1 MMLLIIGFLFMI
13 LVLAVVGI
21 FTGMAAVFIDLPSA
35 LLVLVPLLFFFF
47 TSKSGKVLGKYI
59 KTSFKKE
66 HTYIGTELK
75 TLSVAI
81 KYTIKFTLALGGF
94 GFLAGGIAALGYMGA
109 KERLGPILALSL
121 LTLTYSIMIT
131 CFVFIPVQ
139 AWAEIKITT
148 PKDEA

>member
-1 MMLLIIGFLFMI
+1 MLLIIGFLFMI
-13 LVLAVVGI
+13 LVLAIVGI

-66 HTYIGTELK
+66 YTYIGTELNI
-75 TLSVAI
+75 LSVAI
-81 KYTIKFTLALGGF
+81 KHAIRFTIALGGF
-94 GFLAGGIAALGYMGA
+94 AFLAGGIAALGYLGA

-121 LTLTYSIMIT
+121 ITLTYSIMLI

-139 AWAEIKITT
+139 AWAEIKIAEL
-148 PKDEA
+148 KDES

>member
-1 MMLLIIGFLFMI
+1 MLLIIGVLFMI
-13 LVLAVVGI
+13 LALAIVGI

-47 TSKSGKVLGKYI
+47 TSKSGKILGRYI

-66 HTYIGTELK
+66 HAYIGTELK

-81 KYTIKFTLALGGF
+81 KHAIKFTLALGMF
-94 GFLAGGIAALGYMGA
+94 GFLAGGIAALGYLGA

-121 LTLTYSIMIT
+121 ITLTYSIMII

-139 AWAEIKITT
+139 AWAEIKIT
-148 PKDEA
+148 ERQHLF

>member
-1 MMLLIIGFLFMI
+1 MLLIIGFLFMI
-13 LVLAVVGI
+13 LVLAIVGI

-66 HTYIGTELK
+66 YTYIGNELN

-81 KYTIKFTLALGGF
+81 KHAVKFILALGGF
-94 GFLAGGIAALGYMGA
+94 GFLAGGIAALGYLGSP
-109 KERLGPILALSL
+109 ERLGPILALSL
-121 LTLTYSIMIT
+121 LTLTYSIMLV

-139 AWAEIKITT
+139 AWVEIKISTL
-148 PKDEA
+148 KEQG